1 MKKLIL
7 MLAVCCLYA
16 APAFGQINTNFAG
29 GTIGNQDFTL
39 TDPNDASFSALF
51 GAPGEIG
58 FFNNGQL
65 YDGGNRAFVVAA
77 GQTANITF
85 SSLADVIVTGRDTNG
100 QVTGGASQT
109 VAGGTTLGL
118 ADGTIEAFDA
128 NNNSVG
134 VFTLGEAA
142 FTSNTFT
149 SPVLR
154 LEVSNAGAA
163 DSFALLGS
171 ITAQATAVP
180 EPSSAIVLS
189 SLAGL
194 MFIRRKRI

>member
-1 MKKLIL
+1 MSNFMKKLIL

-29 GTIGNQDFTL
+29 GTIGNQNFTL
-39 TDPNDASFSALF
+39 TDPNDASFTALF

-58 FFNNGQL
+58 FFANGAL

-149 SPVLR
+149 SP
-154 LEVSNAGAA
+154 
-163 DSFALLGS
+163 
-171 ITAQATAVP
+171 
-180 EPSSAIVLS
+180 LS
-189 SLAGL
+189 L
-194 MFIRRKRI
+194 IHI

>member
-58 FFNNGQL
+58 FFANGAL

-100 QVTGGASQT
+100 QTANSGAT
-109 VAGGTTLGL
+109 IAAGTTLGL